1 MNYKT
6 LIPTW
11 TKETGDSNKEARTAD
26 ILNKYSIYGREESH
40 ASPLVLFAIG
50 GKREEGF
57 SDNWDIYADKN
68 GTLYS
73 IPRNGSGCS
82 GTYFGDVN
90 HIKNLMRKGH
100 FSDTLTI
107 YGLKMMYQK
116 GAKTA

>member
-6 LIPTW
+6 LIPIW
-11 TKETGDSNKEARTAD
+11 TKETGDTTKDAITAD
-26 ILNKYSIYGREESH
+26 ILNIYSLYSREETH
-40 ASPLVLFAIG
+40 AAPLVLFAIG
-50 GKREEGF
+50 GKRENGF

-90 HIKNLMRKGH
+90 HIKSLMRKGH
-100 FSDTLTI
+100 FSDTLTL

-116 GAKTA
+116 GGKTA